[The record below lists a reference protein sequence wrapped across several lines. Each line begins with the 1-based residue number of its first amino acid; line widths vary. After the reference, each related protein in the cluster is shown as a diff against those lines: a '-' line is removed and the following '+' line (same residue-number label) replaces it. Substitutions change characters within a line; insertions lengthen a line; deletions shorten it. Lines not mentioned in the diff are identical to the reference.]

1 MALLAFNAAVARI
14 GPSKTIY
21 FLHLMPVFG
30 AVFSF
35 VFLGERL
42 AIYHLVGFPIALGG
56 VLLATMISDTKPVTN
71 P

>member
-1 MALLAFNAAVARI
+1 
-14 GPSKTIY
+14 
-21 FLHLMPVFG
+21 MPVFG